1 MNTEIRI
8 DNKLIFKDF
17 DNHINIEG
25 NNRILFSAPFG
36 TGKSTFLTEYF
47 EENTDKYF
55 CFNLYPV
62 NYSVSQNEDIF
73 ELIKFDLLL
82 QLMGNYRNEIE
93 LKNEDFSNIL
103 SFQALF
109 LKEIKLTPILLAL
122 LEEGGK
128 IGKSAKILIDEV
140 KKTI

>member
-17 DNHINIEG
+17 NEHINIEG
-25 NNRILFSAPFG
+25 NDRILFSAPFG

-47 EENTDKYF
+47 DENIDKYF

-82 QLMGNYRNEIE
+82 QWMRYRR
-93 LKNEDFSNIL
+93 S
-103 SFQALF
+103 STLF
-109 LKEIKLTPILLAL
+109 
-122 LEEGGK
+122 
-128 IGKSAKILIDEV
+128 
-140 KKTI
+140 